1 MSIATKDWVLLPE
14 LIEAI
19 YIAER
24 TIYKHK
30 KSGVFKAG
38 EHFYRVGEGTVKG
51 KCVYSLDKCKKALFD
66 FSKATKKPKGERHK
80 KKMLNDLIT
89 RDLNRGR

>member
-51 KCVYSLDKCKKALFD
+51 KCVYSIGKCRKAILEH
-66 FSKATKKPKGERHK
+66 TKKTKKKGETYK
-80 KKMLNDLIT
+80 KKLVKDLVNKE
-89 RDLNRGR
+89 LGNGR

>member
-1 MSIATKDWVLLPE
+1 MSTATKDWVLLPE

-30 KSGVFKAG
+30 KSSVFKAG
-38 EHFYRVGEGTVKG
+38 EHFNRVGEGTVKG
-51 KCVYSLDKCKKALFD
+51 QGDKV
-66 FSKATKKPKGERHK
+66 
-80 KKMLNDLIT
+80 
-89 RDLNRGR
+89 

>member
-51 KCVYSLDKCKKALFD
+51 KCVYSIEKCRKAILEH
-66 FSKATKKPKGERHK
+66 TKKTKKKGETYK
-80 KKMLNDLIT
+80 KKMVKDLVNKE
-89 RDLNRGR
+89 LGNGR